1 MKIILNDYLKDKID
15 IFSMYSQNSD
25 ESLGK
30 LFVYLI
36 QKKKCNFDWEYKKD
50 FVGFSFVW
58 VSINKQT
65 QCRVDE
71 WGKQI

>member
-36 QKKKCNFDWEYKKD
+36 QKKNAILIENIKRILWDSHLF
-50 FVGFSFVW
+50 GF
-58 VSINKQT
+58 Q
-65 QCRVDE
+65 
-71 WGKQI
+71 